1 MNRQIMMAGVLFASL
16 GLAACQ
22 TTKEA
27 KNLATL
33 GVDFSWSE
41 TKACSDKPPAFTITN
56 IPADT
61 KTLKFHM
68 TDMNVPSY
76 NHGGGTVEYS
86 GSGDIPEGSFRYT
99 GPCPPSGSHNY
110 RFQVTALNADGTL
123 ALGKG
128 ENTKAFPPK

>member
-1 MNRQIMMAGVLFASL
+1 
-16 GLAACQ
+16 
-22 TTKEA
+22 
-27 KNLATL
+27 
-33 GVDFSWSE
+33 
-41 TKACSDKPPAFTITN
+41 
-56 IPADT
+56 
-61 KTLKFHM
+61 
-68 TDMNVPSY
+68 
-76 NHGGGTVEYS
+76 VEYS